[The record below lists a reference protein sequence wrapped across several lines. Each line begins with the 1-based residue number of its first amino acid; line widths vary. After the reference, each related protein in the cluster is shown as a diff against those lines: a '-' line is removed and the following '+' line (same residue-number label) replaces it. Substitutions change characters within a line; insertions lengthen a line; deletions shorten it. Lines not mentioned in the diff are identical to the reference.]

1 MAKKVLICMT
11 DGTTVEGVL
20 GWTWK
25 DCLKVKQA
33 IIHTRADETYKTEG
47 VFEVYPYQILWVQQ
61 LGQDNGGA

>member
-1 MAKKVLICMT
+1 MAKKVFICLT

-33 IIHTRADETYKTEG
+33 IIHTRAEETIKADG
-47 VFEVYPYQILWVQQ
+47 VFEVYPFQILWVQVS
-61 LGQDNGGA
+61 QDNEGAT